1 MNRRKGK
8 RYVALAAV
16 FLIACVVF
24 VARLINLQL
33 ISRDK
38 YAPADS
44 SETVERIYIDA
55 VRGNLCD
62 RNGKVL
68 VRDSRTYKFV
78 LDYDTMPDT
87 RKELNRVLLKAVEAL
102 EAAAGDSTYAESLV
116 PFKGTYPDFEF
127 SDDFTSNMD
136 KYNEFIRLIEKNYV
150 TKDYTLEMAKAEL
163 NATKVARYYAR
174 KYNIVTE
181 IATEDGSFK
190 YESEFTDEE
199 ITKLVYLRYEM
210 DRTGFGGNKDFV
222 FLTDA
227 TYDFNV
233 YIRELAVDGLV
244 IEQDVKREYLYPGY
258 ASHILGLTGKIY
270 AEDWPEYKEKGY
282 DINAT
287 VGISGCEAAFEDY
300 LRGSDGIIDVYRD
313 RDGNVTRTEVIR
325 EPIAGK
331 DVWLTID
338 IDVQIAA
345 EDSLKANIEDIASS
359 STGLHRGEDAASGAV
374 TAINPNTGELLALA
388 SYPTFDLSTYHE
400 DISELLK
407 DEGSPLL
414 NRALQSTLAPGSTF
428 KVGMAMA
435 ALEEGLYDEKF
446 SMICHGYYDRYG
458 YTDAFKC
465 AVHPLG
471 VETHLGVF
479 EAIRISC
486 NCFFYETGHNLGID
500 TMNAWCKLYG
510 LGQSTGIEL
519 SEQTGILAGRE
530 YRETHPEFCINNG
543 LGAWQGG
550 DTWQAAIG
558 QSENAFTPLQVGN
571 YISTVVNGGTRY
583 AVTLLHSVRTYDGL
597 VIYEKEPAILSQVGL
612 DQKNVSLI
620 KNAMKAVVTSDVGT
634 ISRAFRGATY
644 TVGAKTGTA
653 QAGSN
658 ASNNAWFTAAA
669 PAENPEIVVTTMIEH
684 GFSGSYASYTARGVM
699 DAYFGAK

>member
-1 MNRRKGK
+1 MNRSRGT
-8 RYVALAAV
+8 RYVMLTAV
-16 FLIACVVF
+16 FLIACLIF
-24 VARLINLQL
+24 TARLINFQL

-38 YAPADS
+38 YAPTDS
-44 SETVERIYIDA
+44 SGNVERVYVNA
-55 VRGNLCD
+55 VRGSICD

-68 VRDSRTYKFV
+68 VRDTATYRFV
-78 LDYDTMPDT
+78 LDYATMPDT
-87 RKELNRVLLKAVEAL
+87 RTELNRVLLRAAEAL
-102 EAAAGDSTYAESLV
+102 DEAAEGSTYAETLV

-136 KYNEFIRLIEKNYV
+136 KYDEFIRLIEKNYV
-150 TKDYTLEMAKAEL
+150 TEDYTLEMAKAEL
-163 NATKVARYYAR
+163 DATKVARYYAR
-174 KYNIVTE
+174 KYDIVKE
-181 IATEDGSFK
+181 VATSDGSFA

-199 ITKLVYLRYEM
+199 ITRLIYIRYEM
-210 DRTGFGGNKDFV
+210 DRTGFGGNKNFV

-244 IEQDVKREYLYPGY
+244 IEEDVRREYLYPGY
-258 ASHILGLTGKIY
+258 ASHILGLTGKIQ
-270 AEDWPEYKEKGY
+270 AEDWAEYKEKGY

-300 LRGSDGIIDVYRD
+300 LRGSDGIIDVWRD
-313 RDGNVTRTEVIR
+313 EDGKVIRTEVVR

-338 IDVQIAA
+338 IDVQVAA

-359 STGLHRGEDAASGAV
+359 STGSLRGEDAASGAV
-374 TAINPNTGELLALA
+374 TAIDPKTGELLALA
-388 SYPTFDLSTYHE
+388 SYPTYDLSTYRE
-400 DISELLK
+400 DVSELLK
-407 DEGSPLL
+407 DKNAPLL
-414 NRALQSTLAPGSTF
+414 NRALQTTLAPGSTF

-435 ALEEGLYDEKF
+435 ALEEGVY
-446 SMICHGYYDRYG
+446 SPTWTMACHGYYVRYG

-465 AVHPLG
+465 AVHPMGLA
-471 VETHLGVF
+471 THLNVS

-486 NCFFYETGHNLGID
+486 NCFFYETGHMLGID

-510 LGQSTGIEL
+510 LGQPTGIEL
-519 SEQTGILAGRE
+519 AENTGILAGRE
-530 YRETHPEFCINNG
+530 YRESHPDFCLQNG
-543 LGAWQGG
+543 LEAWKGG

-571 YISTVVNGGTRY
+571 YVSTVVNGGTRY
-583 AVTLLHSVRTYDGL
+583 SIHLLHSVRTYDGEIVYENAPTVISSAELSPANVQL
-597 VIYEKEPAILSQVGL
+597 V
-612 DQKNVSLI
+612 
-620 KNAMKAVVTSDVGT
+620 KNAMRAVVTSDRGS
-634 ISRAFRGATY
+634 ISRAFSGVSY

-658 ASNNAWFTAAA
+658 ASNNAWFVATA
-669 PAENPEIVVTTMIEH
+669 PAEDPEIVVTTMIER

-699 DAYFGAK
+699 DAYFGK